1 MSTVRLSS
9 APSSLLWITLAAF
22 ALTILFV
29 NPLRETAVDDDW
41 MYALTVEHLLQT
53 GSYRSHGWLAANMP
67 FQAYWGGLFA
77 RVLDY
82 SFASLRI
89 STLVLVFPGLIA
101 FYFLAREHHLDAMQA
116 GLAMLALCAS
126 PLVFRFSF
134 SFNTDVPFLM
144 CCLMALWLYT
154 RAIKLDSYPLMC
166 LGSIAACAAILT
178 RQFGLALPAGVCA
191 VWALHKERRGKAL
204 FYSIGLLLPV
214 LAAVWQLAA
223 GMVTPTW
230 MQRQMLHRQHIFYAH
245 IETML
250 SNLLWRPAV
259 ILHYLAL
266 FSLPFVLLAALAF
279 ASEIRQRRSS
289 KLQIFLLAVCA
300 VYILGSV
307 LYGHFANQLPWILP
321 YIDWEATL
329 ASMSRWQR
337 AGLTLVTCA
346 GATLYA
352 RILVLRYTTSHGWAR
367 VGPHERLLDLCTVF
381 LLAEHLIFRTF
392 GDRYLLGFLPFVLI
406 VVGRYLGGWLHRWRM
421 AMVMV
426 CLAMLVTSAVW
437 TRGLLVAAEAAW
449 MAAESIRA
457 AGVEPKHIDGS
468 WVWNMYRGAIDD
480 YMTAIGDSTLL
491 DSNEDF
497 WLHFYPQR
505 REQAQ
510 WLTVAS
516 THPPGNDTWELVK
529 DVPYRDT
536 LFRLQRLYVVKR
548 GTHAPRRADTVQDTG
563 TERR

>member
-1 MSTVRLSS
+1 
-9 APSSLLWITLAAF
+9 
-22 ALTILFV
+22 
-29 NPLRETAVDDDW
+29 
-41 MYALTVEHLLQT
+41 
-53 GSYRSHGWLAANMP
+53 
-67 FQAYWGGLFA
+67 
-77 RVLDY
+77 
-82 SFASLRI
+82 
-89 STLVLVFPGLIA
+89 
-101 FYFLAREHHLDAMQA
+101 
-116 GLAMLALCAS
+116 
-126 PLVFRFSF
+126 
-134 SFNTDVPFLM
+134 
-144 CCLMALWLYT
+144 
-154 RAIKLDSYPLMC
+154 
-166 LGSIAACAAILT
+166 
-178 RQFGLALPAGVCA
+178 
-191 VWALHKERRGKAL
+191 
-204 FYSIGLLLPV
+204 
-214 LAAVWQLAA
+214 
-223 GMVTPTW
+223 
-230 MQRQMLHRQHIFYAH
+230 
-245 IETML
+245 
-250 SNLLWRPAV
+250 
-259 ILHYLAL
+259 
-266 FSLPFVLLAALAF
+266 
-279 ASEIRQRRSS
+279 
-289 KLQIFLLAVCA
+289 
-300 VYILGSV
+300 
-307 LYGHFANQLPWILP
+307 
-321 YIDWEATL
+321 
-329 ASMSRWQR
+329 
-337 AGLTLVTCA
+337 
-346 GATLYA
+346 
-352 RILVLRYTTSHGWAR
+352 
-367 VGPHERLLDLCTVF
+367 
-381 LLAEHLIFRTF
+381 
-392 GDRYLLGFLPFVLI
+392 LPFVLI